1 VTFTPRR
8 EAQVEDRI
16 KDILKKFVSQK
27 FNNVTITG
35 VERQYPVG
43 DNRTADVV
51 VLKDDGNPILIIE
64 TKKKY
69 EARGFRVER
78 RFIPTSEEVVGQAV
92 AYAALL
98 KRNKDVYV
106 PFIATANESQLA
118 LFTVPKNI
126 DQLVNWEA
134 IKEKDYGRVLRDFYE
149 FRRHNLVFHRPHN
162 FSEEFFKELLD
173 TVTGIY
179 VRSYGVEEKRQEIH
193 WVLLEDLRSFV
204 DFLAPYIEQAI
215 APGGRFRD
223 DVAQRL
229 EEYGRRIG
237 YRPTPSGLAREMA
250 YVLMNKI
257 VFYKVLERYYRLEK
271 LEPLYERGKA
281 TTCSAYLRELTRL
294 FERAVEVSK
303 DFEAIFRTGIYD
315 AVEVVESGEV
325 VKAFDWLVNL
335 LDRYQIEKFGDVVG
349 FMYEELIPAEERHQL
364 GQFYT
369 PKPIA
374 ELIVRWCIRSPDDKV
389 LDPGCGSGTF
399 LVEAYKRLAELK
411 LKKPFRDI
419 KHVPEDVHRQI
430 LKQLYAID
438 INEFPA
444 HLTAMNLAM
453 KNVRVP
459 SPETNVFIRDYFT
472 VIPGH
477 KLIAPYRVRTPEGER
492 EVEVVFKDF
501 DAVVGNPPYARWG
514 ELPREV
520 QDHIIASVGDILSR
534 YDLLPQAGRRG
545 AEYNMVVFWI
555 AHSIG
560 FLKEGGRLG
569 MIVSDAWLQAAYGVR
584 FGGLL
589 ADYFKIR
596 AIIDISTRVFP
607 VPLIGTCIVLLER
620 SSNESERD
628 NNDVV
633 FVYLN
638 IRRGGVNV
646 AEVLRLVEE
655 KKPITIST
663 DDYTIVV
670 RVYKQREV
678 KGSREPWIRFL
689 FDVDSVM
696 SQLRALE
703 GDLLIRL
710 NNYFEP
716 TYGNILYTVL
726 YTRRIVRTRHAGVGG
741 EEFFYL
747 TEERARNHGIPQEFL
762 VPLIPSS
769 RYMEF
774 FTYTRE
780 DWDRIRREG
789 AECLLFL
796 CHRPRNQLPQQVLR
810 YIQLGE
816 TEIILTKGIHR
827 GEPVSR
833 ARAAEERRRLRN
845 HFHDWYDLGGVVE
858 APIYATYG
866 AQYWMRFVLARFQCA
881 LDHRILALIPRQG
894 VQFDEVEL
902 KALLAYLNSSFAQL
916 QAEAMGRSTGGGMIE
931 LDVRALSSFLVLDV
945 RRLPRG
951 DVERLAQLF
960 DKLESE
966 ARRLG
971 GADLAEN
978 VYGSDLAREL
988 TGRTDVRPGIQGLFN
1003 TVIREIDYEVARILG
1018 LEHLVEPIRA
1028 LVLAMTRRRLSRAGE
1043 ARREALR
1050 GSEELPRVERP
1061 RRRRGGEDGGGITR
1075 RLDEYF
1081 RGGQGSQAS

>member
-1 VTFTPRR
+1 MAHRIAGEFD
-8 EAQVEDRI
+8 VEERI
-16 KDILKKFVSQK
+16 AKVLERFVNQR
-27 FNNVTITG
+27 FNDVTITA
-35 VERQYPVG
+35 VKRQYDVDG
-43 DNRTADVV
+43 RRADIA
-51 VLKDDGNPILIIE
+51 VLKDDGLPILLIE

-69 EARGFRVER
+69 ERGGWRVER
-78 RFIPTSEEVVGQAV
+78 RFVPTSEDVVGQAV
-92 AYAALL
+92 AYAAIL
-98 KRNKDVYV
+98 KRRGIYV
-106 PFIATANESQLA
+106 PFVATANESQLA
-118 LFTVPKNI
+118 LFTIPEEI
-126 DQLVNWEA
+126 EQLVDWRA
-134 IKEKDYGRVLRDFYE
+134 IEERDYGKVLKNFYE
-149 FRRHNLVFHRPHN
+149 FRHKYLVFHRPHK
-162 FSEEFFKELLD
+162 FSEEFFKELLE

-179 VRSYGVEEKRQEIH
+179 AKRFGVEERRQELH
-193 WVLLEDLRSFV
+193 WVLIEDFRGFV
-204 DFLAPYIEQAI
+204 DFLAPFIQDAI
-215 APGGRFRD
+215 APGGRFRND
-223 DVAQRL
+223 IARL
-229 EEYGRRIG
+229 VEEHSRRTG
-237 YRPTPSGLAREMA
+237 YTPTPEGLAREMA
-250 YVLMNKI
+250 YVLLNKI
-257 VFYKVLERYYRLEK
+257 VFYKVLERYYKLPK
-271 LEPLYERGKA
+271 LEPLYERGIA
-281 TTCSAYLRELTRL
+281 QTCHAYLTKLREL
-294 FERAVEVSK
+294 FDKAVEVSR
-303 DFEAIFRTGIYD
+303 DFESIFRTGVYD
-315 AVEVVESGEV
+315 AVDVIESDEVL
-325 VKAFDWLVNL
+325 KTLDWLIRL
-335 LDRYQIEKFGDVVG
+335 IDRYEIEKLGDIVG
-349 FMYEELIPAEERHQL
+349 FIYEDLIPGEERHRL

-369 PKPIA
+369 PRPIA
-374 ELIVRWCIRSPDDKV
+374 ELIVKWAVRSPDDKV

-411 LKKPFRDI
+411 LKRSFSEI
-419 KHVPEDVHRQI
+419 KHVPSDVHKQI
-430 LKQLYAID
+430 LRQLYAID

-459 SPETNVFIRDYFT
+459 SPETNIFVRDYFT

-520 QDHIIASVGDILSR
+520 QDRIVASVGDILSR

-569 MIVSDAWLQAAYGVR
+569 MIVSDAWLQATYGVR
-584 FGGLL
+584 FGRLL

-646 AEVLRLVEE
+646 AEVLRLIEE
-655 KKPITIST
+655 KRPITIST
-663 DDYTIVV
+663 DDYVIVV

-678 KGSREPWIRFL
+678 KESREPWIRFL

-696 SQLRALE
+696 SPLRALE
-703 GDLLIRL
+703 GKLLTRL

-747 TEERARNHGIPQEFL
+747 TEEEARNHGIPQEFL
-762 VPLIPSS
+762 VPLIPSP
-769 RYMEF
+769 RNMEF

-789 AECLLFL
+789 AKCLLFL
-796 CHRPRNQLPQQVLR
+796 CHRPRDQLPQQVLR

-816 TEIILTKGIHR
+816 TEIVLSKGIHR

-833 ARAAEERRRLRN
+833 SRAAEERRRLRN
-845 HFHDWYDLGGVVE
+845 YFYDWYDLGGVVE
-858 APIYATYG
+858 APIYVARG

-881 LDHRILALIPRQG
+881 LDDRILALIPRQG
-894 VQFDEVEL
+894 VRFDEVEL

-916 QAEAMGRSTGGGMIE
+916 QAEAMGRSTGGGMLE
-931 LDVRALSSFLVLDV
+931 LDVRPLSSFLVLDV
-945 RRLPRG
+945 KRLSRG

-971 GADLAEN
+971 GADSAEN
-978 VYGSDLAREL
+978 VYGSELAEEL
-988 TGRTDVRPGIQGLFN
+988 TGRTDVRPSIQGLFN

-1018 LEHLVEPIRA
+1018 LEHLVEPVRV
-1028 LVLAMTRRRLSRAGE
+1028 LVLAMAKRRLARAQE
-1043 ARREALR
+1043 ARREAIIGEEREAEPR
-1050 GSEELPRVERP
+1050 GRRA
-1061 RRRRGGEDGGGITR
+1061 RRRAGGEGGSGIGR
-1075 RLDEYF
+1075 RLDEF
-1081 RGGQGSQAS
+1081 F